1 MFGMLDYRA
10 HKLYWLLTLP
20 INIPLRLL
28 AMIGV
33 PFVDY
38 AIGVHFGSERIWQI
52 AITLAVIFP
61 VELVWSLFVLAISKI
76 VNGIFNFLIDV
87 EPTDGRTDEEAQLVV
102 WNGEAAICSLALNN
116 PPAEWTAEQ
125 IECVSKGDLIGRF
138 YKGRR
143 LKRMRALREA
153 YLDRPDECPSE
164 YDVKQ
169 FLKEQGMEP
178 DLAEQIISNKT
189 YRMWAIAYGFL
200 LYLLAFNPLGGN

>member
-20 INIPLRLL
+20 INIPLRLM

-33 PFVDY
+33 PFIDY
-38 AIGVHFGSERIWQI
+38 AIGINFGSERVWQI

-61 VELVWSLFVLAISKI
+61 VELVWSLFVLAVSKI
-76 VNGIFNFLIDV
+76 VNCIFGFLIDV
-87 EPTDGRTDEEAQLVV
+87 EPTGGRTVEEAQLVV
-102 WNGEAAICSLALNN
+102 LSGETAISSLALNA
-116 PPAEWTAEQ
+116 PPAEWTDKQ
-125 IECVSKGDLIGRF
+125 IECASKGDLIGRF

-143 LKRMRALREA
+143 LKRMRALRES

-169 FLKEQGMEP
+169 FLKEHDMEP
-178 DLAEQIISNKT
+178 DLAEQVISNKE
-189 YRMWAIAYGFL
+189 YRLWAIAYGFL
-200 LYLLAFNPLGGN
+200 LYLLAFNPMGSN